1 MTILINYIQRAMTK
15 METKFNDYYWVEA
28 LEVVGIV
35 TVIGSI
41 LYGI

>member
-1 MTILINYIQRAMTK
+1 MTILINYIQDTMTK
-15 METKFNDYYWVEA
+15 MGTRFNDYYWIEA

>member
-1 MTILINYIQRAMTK
+1 MTILINYIQHIMTK

-41 LYGI
+41 LYGL